1 MITSSY
7 TYEFRGLSTDD
18 KSTITNVTNGS
29 IFFEIDTCKVYMWDA
44 EHLQWRELK

>member
-1 MITSSY
+1 MITTTSY

-29 IFFEIDTCKVYMWDA
+29 VFFEIDTSKVYMYDA
-44 EHLQWRELK
+44 DSKQWKQI